1 MRKIASFHLFL
12 FAASLLLSKSASAQT
27 FSFQS
32 VINLYVQNHSFNGTI
47 LIAKGDSILFSK
59 GFGNANYEW
68 NIPNDTNT
76 KFRIASLTKQFT
88 AMLVLQQVQIGEI
101 KLDATVHDYLPDY
114 PKRIAKK
121 VTIEELLAH
130 TSGIPD
136 FGYDYWSG
144 GENKK
149 TYSPEDLLDLFKTKK
164 LEFKPGSSFDYSN
177 AGYVVLGNILEKV
190 TGKKFDELAKENIFQ
205 PLHMNE
211 TSYELPGYS
220 YKNLA
225 EGYDYKYL
233 HGFVPADYISSTA
246 LFSCGGLFSTAT
258 DLLKWNEAL
267 QKHKFLAPDLYQKYF
282 SPAIKSYF
290 LPNGI
295 PASEIDYGFGWE
307 VCELK
312 LPGNDS
318 VKAVF
323 HHGIID
329 GFNAMV
335 FRIPENDFCIIIL
348 SNQNTGTKNLFQLT
362 GNLIRFTYHMPFV
375 PVKTSL
381 TALFT
386 DDLKHTSD
394 FNISDFYK
402 KYSADTVNY
411 YSDPDEWFEL
421 ANEFYND
428 HNYPYSS
435 VLLEWMQSTFPDYEK
450 EYLFSALAKNYES
463 RRLWQSAIEN
473 YRDSMKANVRKNEWD
488 EHEYRFCK
496 EEICRIKKSENV
508 K

>member
-1 MRKIASFHLFL
+1 MRKITFLIL
-12 FAASLLLSKSASAQT
+12 FAGSLFPSKSAKAQT

-32 VINLYVQNHSFNGTI
+32 VINLYLENHSFNGTI

-68 NIPNDTNT
+68 NIPNDTDT

-88 AMLVLQQVQIGEI
+88 AMLVLQQVQTGEI
-101 KLDATVHDYLPDY
+101 KLEATVHDYLPDY

-121 VTIEELLAH
+121 VTIEELLTH

-144 GENKK
+144 GENRK
-149 TYSPEDLLDLFKTKK
+149 TYSPGDLLALFKKKK

-190 TGKKFDELAKENIFQ
+190 TGKRFDELAKENIFQ

-211 TSYELPGYS
+211 TGYELPGYS

-225 EGYDYKYL
+225 EGYDFNYL
-233 HGFVPADYISSTA
+233 HGFAPADYISSTA

-267 QKHKFLAPDLYQKYF
+267 QKHKFLDDELYQKYF

-295 PASEIDYGFGWE
+295 PASKVDYAFGWE

-323 HHGIID
+323 HHGIIA
-329 GFNAMV
+329 GFNAMI
-335 FRIPENDFCIIIL
+335 FRIPENDFCVIIL
-348 SNQNTGTKNLFQLT
+348 SNQNIGTKNLFQIT
-362 GNLIRFTYHMPFV
+362 GNLLRFTYHMPFI
-375 PVKTSL
+375 PVKKSL
-381 TALFT
+381 TDFFSQQGNQAAT
-386 DDLKHTSD
+386 

-402 KYSADTVNY
+402 KYSADTTNY

-421 ANEFYND
+421 ANEFYRD
-428 HNYPYSS
+428 HNYPWSI
-435 VLLEWMQSTFPDYEK
+435 VLLQWMQTIFPGYARQ
-450 EYLFSALAKNYES
+450 YVFSAIAKNYES
-463 RRLWQSAIEN
+463 RRLWKSAIEN
-473 YRDSMKANVRKNEWD
+473 YQYSINANARKNEWD
-488 EHEYRFCK
+488 EHEYKFCR
-496 EEICRIKKSENV
+496 EEICRIKKSEKV